1 MPPGL
6 FSDNDLW
13 TAIRNDDTAAFAVL
27 FNRYWKKLYYAAYN
41 YTKDQELSEEIVH
54 DVFINIW
61 DRKQVLEINAF
72 ENFLVKAVRY
82 QIYNRARAAKLSVV
96 HTDLTT
102 FEGYG
107 TEMNKGDERIN
118 EQELK
123 TQLYH
128 HLSQLPKRCQT
139 IFQMSKLDHFSNQEI
154 ADALGISKRSVENQ
168 LALAL
173 KHLKI
178 AFKSAPLFIILF
190 LQ

>member
-6 FSDNDLW
+6 FNDVDLW
-13 TAIRNDDTAAFAVL
+13 SAIRSNDTAAFAML
-27 FNRYWKKLYYAAYN
+27 FNRYWKKLFYAAYQ
-41 YTKDQELSEEIVH
+41 YTKNQELSEEVVH
-54 DVFINIW
+54 DVFLNIW
-61 DRKQVLEINAF
+61 TRRQELEIQNF
-72 ENFLVKAVRY
+72 ENFLTKAVRY
-82 QIYNRARAAKLSVV
+82 QIYNHQRAAKLTVV
-96 HTDLTT
+96 HTDITA
-102 FEGYG
+102 FENSRSTVNQG
-107 TEMNKGDERIN
+107 EEKIQ

-123 TQLYH
+123 TELYR

-139 IFQMSKLDHFSNQEI
+139 IFQMSKLDHLSNQEI